1 MDVRSTVKEQAMNTM
16 QKAMYATGRF
26 FGAAAAAVLTTML
39 HPRAS
44 LSSWM
49 LLNRTKVDYAREVD
63 ARANSI
69 VISCVRWV
77 QRVFTEA
84 PPIVERWVGERQ
96 EWEQH
101 VRDDV
106 LDLLERPNG
115 FYNGATLWK
124 ATVADLLLTGSAYWV
139 KVRSASG
146 RVVQLWWVPESL
158 MEPKADPNDPTV
170 FISHYEYRVDGTPV
184 LLRDE
189 DVVQFRD
196 GIDPGN
202 PRKGLSAMKSLMREI
217 FTDDEAANMTAS
229 LLRNMG
235 VPGVIIS
242 PKSERM
248 GADAADHVKEVY
260 KQKFSGDMKG
270 EVMVME
276 GATEIQQFGYSPE
289 QMGMRS
295 LRGIPEERITAVL
308 GVNAAVVGL
317 GAGLSTTKVGATL
330 REYREEAFEST
341 IIPMY
346 RELGSELTH
355 QLLGDFDGGA
365 DARIVFDLSKVRVL
379 QDDENK
385 RAERIRGLVT
395 DGVLTVAEGRRTLGY
410 VVADEHEVYLR
421 RRGFV
426 AVPTGQSPDEQA
438 EGSRQLTTR
447 ALALRRDA
455 ERLEAALADHLTES
469 RPEDVRAVLEAH
481 YLLTAETTFATLG
494 QTMPEDLGA
503 RLAAEARSRPLPVDI
518 HAETANAQRMALES
532 AEVATP
538 V

>member
-1 MDVRSTVKEQAMNTM
+1 MNTFQQSM
-16 QKAMYATGRF
+16 RATGRF
-26 FGAAAAAVLTTML
+26 LNAATAAVLTTMR

-49 LLNRTKVDYAREVD
+49 LLNRTKINYAREVD
-63 ARANSI
+63 ASANSI

-84 PPIVERWVGERQ
+84 PPIVERWVNDRQ

-101 VRDDV
+101 MREEV

-146 RVVQLWWVPESL
+146 RVVQLWWAPESL
-158 MEPKADPNDPTV
+158 MSPKADPNDPTV
-170 FISHYEYRVDGTPV
+170 FISHYEYTVDGTPV
-184 LLRDE
+184 LLRDA

-196 GIDPGN
+196 GIDPAN

-242 PKSERM
+242 PKGDRIGSE
-248 GADAADHVKEVY
+248 AAERVKEVY
-260 KQKFSGDMKG
+260 KQKFSGDLKG

-276 GATEIQQFGYSPE
+276 GATEIQQFGFSPE
-289 QMGMRS
+289 QMQMRA

-317 GAGLSTTKVGATL
+317 GAGLATTKVGATL

-355 QLLGDFDGGA
+355 QLLGDFEGGQ
-365 DARIVFDLSKVRVL
+365 DARIVFDLAKVRVL

-385 RAERIRGLVT
+385 RAERVRGLVT
-395 DGVLTVAEGRRTLGY
+395 DGLLTVAEGRRSLGW
-410 VVADEHEVYLR
+410 VVSEEHDVYLR
-421 RRGFV
+421 RRGIA
-426 AVPTGQSPDEQA
+426 AVPSGKSPEEQA
-438 EGSRQLTTR
+438 EESQRVTTR
-447 ALALRRDA
+447 ALSLRRDA
-455 ERLEAALADHLTES
+455 ERLEAALAAHLAES
-469 RPEDVRAVLEAH
+469 SPSDLSAVIEAH

-494 QTMPEDLGA
+494 QSMPEDLTD
-503 RLAAEARSRPLPVDI
+503 RLTSEARSRPLPVDVGV
-518 HAETANAQRMALES
+518 ETERAQRMALE
-532 AEVATP
+532 AAGVASP
-538 V
+538 A